1 MGTPPG
7 AGPVWT
13 APGCGGCSP
22 RCSASSPS
30 IAPALSTRSSSRPR
44 PSGPKAA
51 SPRPGAWPKSCAC
64 SAPSGRPDR
73 SPIPLSRRKFPRK
86 NRIVSPR
93 PLRYSGYRTLFTR
106 RSSRPLRLSA
116 PGGFGMTHYAISPID
131 DAISRQV
138 RTTLTDPI
146 YGLEV
151 PVSVAGPGNYGPCRS
166 CLHTFTIGERRILF
180 LYNPFSPEQHADF
193 AGPVFIHDGDCES
206 YSQRAVFPPAIRS
219 LPIVL
224 KGYGADNRFIAE
236 ETPPGPDVE

>member
-1 MGTPPG
+1 
-7 AGPVWT
+7 
-13 APGCGGCSP
+13 
-22 RCSASSPS
+22 
-30 IAPALSTRSSSRPR
+30 
-44 PSGPKAA
+44 
-51 SPRPGAWPKSCAC
+51 
-64 SAPSGRPDR
+64 
-73 SPIPLSRRKFPRK
+73 
-86 NRIVSPR
+86 
-93 PLRYSGYRTLFTR
+93 
-106 RSSRPLRLSA
+106 
-116 PGGFGMTHYAISPID
+116 MTHYAISPID

-236 ETPPGPDVE
+236 ETPPGPDVETAIDTLFHRPDVAFIHVRNREAKCFILRIARAHT